1 MTLAFDRDYD
11 PRYGE
16 LVQLAPGIRRM
27 VANNP
32 GPFTFYGTG
41 TYVIGTGRVAV
52 IDPGPDL
59 PAHVQA
65 LQAAL
70 VGERISHILVTHT
83 HLDHSP
89 AAKPL
94 KASAGVP
101 TYGFGPHGGESGEVE
116 AGADRDFRP
125 DVALRDGDQIEG
137 EGWRLEAIHTPGH
150 TSNHL
155 CFAWPEAGALFCGDH
170 VMGWST
176 TVIAPPDGDMRA
188 YMASLERLAARPEGT
203 FWPTHGNPIRDP
215 KGFIA
220 DLAAHRRARRAKV
233 LAALGR
239 EPRAP
244 QAMVGAVYGPELG
257 PRLVGA
263 AAHSLLAHLI
273 ELQQEGL
280 ATETAS
286 GWRRS

>member
-1 MTLAFDRDYD
+1 MEFDRDYD

-16 LVQLAPGIRRM
+16 LVTLAPGLRRM

-41 TYVIGTGRVAV
+41 TYVVGQGRVAV

-59 PAHVQA
+59 PAHVEA
-65 LQAAL
+65 LQRAL

-89 AAKPL
+89 AAKYL
-94 KASAGVP
+94 KASAAVP

-116 AGADRDFRP
+116 AGADRDFQP
-125 DVALRDGDQIEG
+125 DVVLGDGDWIEG
-137 EGWRLEAIHTPGH
+137 EGWRLQALHTPGH

-155 CFAWPEAGALFCGDH
+155 CFAWPEGDALFCGDH
-170 VMGWST
+170 VMAWST

-188 YMASLERLAARPEGT
+188 YMASLETLAARPERT

-215 KGFIA
+215 RGFIA
-220 DLAAHRRARRAKV
+220 ALAAHRRERRAKV
-233 LAALGR
+233 LAALTP
-239 EPRAP
+239 EPQSPRR
-244 QAMVGAVYGPELG
+244 MVGPVYGAELD

-263 AAHSLLAHLI
+263 AAQSLLAHLI
-273 ELQQEGL
+273 ELREEGL
-280 ATETAS
+280 AVATEA
-286 GWRRS
+286 GWRLA

>member
-89 AAKPL
+89 AAKP
-94 KASAGVP
+94 
-101 TYGFGPHGGESGEVE
+101 
-116 AGADRDFRP
+116 
-125 DVALRDGDQIEG
+125 
-137 EGWRLEAIHTPGH
+137 
-150 TSNHL
+150 
-155 CFAWPEAGALFCGDH
+155 
-170 VMGWST
+170 
-176 TVIAPPDGDMRA
+176 
-188 YMASLERLAARPEGT
+188 
-203 FWPTHGNPIRDP
+203 
-215 KGFIA
+215 
-220 DLAAHRRARRAKV
+220 
-233 LAALGR
+233 
-239 EPRAP
+239 
-244 QAMVGAVYGPELG
+244 
-257 PRLVGA
+257 
-263 AAHSLLAHLI
+263 
-273 ELQQEGL
+273 
-280 ATETAS
+280 
-286 GWRRS
+286 